1 MWLIWYCTVALSHP
15 PLSGK
20 RTWPAS
26 RCLDAP
32 VVFGWAMSARKRARV
47 SSALHSEL
55 SEYSSLLRALRT
67 SNTLDLAFQLTTH
80 ASTTSAAHHS
90 DEDVDVE
97 PIDDE
102 DGESELPLTDS
113 VAWSQQSAIPS
124 ENSGDLSV
132 LRESQQTLKQKTTK
146 ADLRRPRDTWT
157 RWPLLSG
164 DVHVPEWSLEDE
176 VALLANQYL
185 NVHGDDSPCLPISL
199 GTTAGLPDADNFTGS
214 NQPHDLEDAES
225 SLAPHTLHAL
235 TESTARYL
243 SQILALLA
251 AYVPSAE
258 ESMQNR
264 VRPLDWEN
272 VLSIIATN
280 GLLDPE

>member
-1 MWLIWYCTVALSHP
+1 
-15 PLSGK
+15 
-20 RTWPAS
+20 
-26 RCLDAP
+26 
-32 VVFGWAMSARKRARV
+32 MSAGKRARV

-67 SNTLDLAFQLTTH
+67 SNALDLAFQLTSH
-80 ASTTSAAHHS
+80 ASTTSATHHS
-90 DEDVDVE
+90 DGDLDVE

-113 VAWSQQSAIPS
+113 VAWSRRSAVPS
-124 ENSGDLSV
+124 DNSGNLNVSIGGQ
-132 LRESQQTLKQKTTK
+132 RRLKQKTAK
-146 ADLRRPRDTWT
+146 ADSKRSRDTWT
-157 RWPLLSG
+157 KWPLLSG

-176 VALLANQYL
+176 VALLAAQYL
-185 NVHGDDSPCLPISL
+185 NAPASASPNVPLV
-199 GTTAGLPDADNFTGS
+199 TTAGLPNADDFTGS
-214 NQPHDLEDAES
+214 DQPHDHDNAES
-225 SLAPHTLHAL
+225 LLTPHALHAL

-272 VLSIIATN
+272 VLAIITAN
-280 GLLDPE
+280 GLIDPE